1 MKKLLKYL
9 IKHFHN
15 NTCSVVLDNTKYCT
29 GTYATLYKAYIDNGV
44 LGEYSWSPQFNTI
57 AELDTYCR
65 DKVEKHLKNVQVLQ
79 KDKQ

>member
-9 IKHFHN
+9 IKHFPN
-15 NTCSVVLDNTKYCT
+15 NTCSVVVDATRYST
-29 GTYATLYKAYIDNGV
+29 GIHSTLYKAYIDNKV
-44 LGEYSWSPQFNTI
+44 LGEHSWSHQFNTI

-65 DKVEKHLKNVQVLQ
+65 KKVEKHLKNVQVLQ